1 MRWGSFFQEMG
12 IDMIEIGVKQKLT
25 VMNRVDFG
33 VYLGEPGRE
42 EKVLLPIKQVPENT
56 KPGDAFTVFIYRDSE
71 DRLIATV
78 REPRMQ
84 LGEIAL
90 LKAVEIND
98 IGAFFDWGLEKDLL
112 VPYKEQLFAPEVGK
126 EYLVALYLDKS
137 SRLCGTM
144 RIYDFLR
151 EDSPYQKDDIIHG
164 TVYQIHEEIGA
175 FVAVDNKYHA
185 VIPKK
190 EIFAPILPGAAVEAR
205 VTGVR
210 EDGKLNLSIR
220 KKAYLQ
226 MDEDC
231 EQIIKVME
239 RYKGVLPFTDKNV
252 DPDRIRTEFSL
263 SKNAFKRAI
272 GRLLKENR
280 IKITDNTI
288 EYRK

>member
-1 MRWGSFFQEMG
+1 
-12 IDMIEIGVKQKLT
+12 MIEIGVKQKLT
-25 VMNRVDFG
+25 VINETDFG
-33 VYLGEPGRE
+33 IYLGEPGAK

-56 KPGDAFTVFIYRDSE
+56 KPGDELTVFIYRDSE

-84 LGEIAL
+84 LGETAL
-90 LKAVEIND
+90 LKAVEVNE
-98 IGAFFDWGLEKDLL
+98 IGAFFDWGLEKDLF
-112 VPYKEQLFAPEVGK
+112 VPYKEQLFEPEQGK
-126 EYLVALYLDKS
+126 EYLVALYVDKS

-144 RIYDFLR
+144 RVYDFLKD
-151 EDSPYQKDDIIHG
+151 DSPYKKDDTVHG
-164 TVYQIHEEIGA
+164 TVYQLHEEIGV
-175 FVAVDNKYHA
+175 FVAVDNQYHG

-190 EIFAPILPGAAVEAR
+190 EVFTTLQPGDTVEAR

-231 EQIIKVME
+231 GKILKVMDK
-239 RYKGVLPFTDKNV
+239 YKGVLPFTDKSA
-252 DPDRIRTEFSL
+252 DPERIKKEFSL
-263 SKNAFKRAI
+263 SKNAFKRAV

-280 IKITDNTI
+280 IKITDKTI
-288 EYRK
+288 ERKE

>member
-1 MRWGSFFQEMG
+1 
-12 IDMIEIGVKQKLT
+12 MIEIGVKQKLT
-25 VMNRVDFG
+25 VINMVDFG
-33 VYLGEPGRE
+33 VYLGQPGHE

-56 KPGDAFTVFIYRDSE
+56 KPGDEITVFIYRDSE

-84 LGEIAL
+84 LGEIAQL
-90 LKAVEIND
+90 RTVEIND

-112 VPYKEQLFAPEVGK
+112 VPYKEQLFAPEVGR
-126 EYLVALYLDKS
+126 EYLVALYVDKS

-144 RIYDFLR
+144 HIYDFLR
-151 EDSPYQKDDIIHG
+151 DDSPYKKDDVVHG

-185 VIPKK
+185 VIPRK
-190 EIFAPILPGAAVEAR
+190 EIFATLLPGTVVEAR

-226 MDEDC
+226 MDDDC
-231 EQIIKVME
+231 EQILKVME

-252 DPDRIRTEFSL
+252 DPERIRKEFSL
-263 SKNAFKRAI
+263 SKNAFKRAV

-280 IKITDNTI
+280 IKITDTTI
-288 EYRK
+288 EYMK